1 MKFIAFTNTAQTKVT
16 YIDYA
21 GQKNTISVILIAT
34 ISDGNNSFASSSA
47 NSQANIPVAYMVL
60 ISTKIQYI
68 NTVSHQGEHGIS
80 MFGNYNKIDF

>member
-34 ISDGNNSFASSSA
+34 ISDGNNSFDSSKCKQPSKHSSSIHGA
-47 NSQANIPVAYMVL
+47 NFYKNPIY
-60 ISTKIQYI
+60 
-68 NTVSHQGEHGIS
+68 
-80 MFGNYNKIDF
+80 